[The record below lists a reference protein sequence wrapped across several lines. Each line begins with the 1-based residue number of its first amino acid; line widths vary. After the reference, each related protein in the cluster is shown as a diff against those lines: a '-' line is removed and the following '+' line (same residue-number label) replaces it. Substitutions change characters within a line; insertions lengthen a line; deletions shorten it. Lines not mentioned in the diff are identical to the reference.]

1 MRVKVKPRLAAAT
14 VVQRIIAGES
24 LTRAL
29 PAVLEEQ
36 SKADRATVQALSYGV
51 LRHYERLQF
60 LSSQLLRKPLK
71 SRDAIITT
79 LLQVG
84 LFELLDG
91 QTPEHAVVSET
102 VRLVRKQR
110 AWAAGLVN
118 ACLRR
123 FLRERETL
131 LLASKA
137 DLSAHYCLPGWLL
150 ARLQDAWP
158 EDWRQIA
165 LASSSPAPMTLRVNR
180 SQVNR
185 DDYRQQLAD
194 TGMPAEPHAL
204 VETALVLDQAVDVT
218 SLPGFEAGRVSVQDA
233 AAQLAA
239 LLLDLKPGQR
249 VLDACAAPGGKTL
262 HLLDEVNGK
271 VDLVAIE
278 KDPQRIGRLEENL
291 SRGGYQVELKTA
303 DAGDIESWWNGQAFD
318 RILLDAPCSAT
329 GVIRRHPDIKLHR
342 RPDDIVQL
350 QAQQKRLLHQLWQ
363 TLKPGGL
370 LLYATCSILPE
381 ENRDQLE
388 LFLQEM
394 DDAQELI
401 VNAEWGKPVS
411 PGRQIFPGENEM
423 DGFFY
428 AVLKKTA

>member
-1 MRVKVKPRLAAAT
+1 MKPRLAAAT
-14 VVQRIIAGES
+14 VVQRVIAGES
-24 LTRAL
+24 LARAL
-29 PAVLEEQ
+29 PAELEKQE
-36 SKADRATVQALSYGV
+36 KENRATIQALSYGV
-51 LRHYERLQF
+51 LRQYERLQF
-60 LSSQLLRKPLK
+60 LSGKLLRKPLK

-102 VRLVRKQR
+102 VSLVRKQR

-123 FLRERETL
+123 FIREREAL
-131 LLASKA
+131 LRASEA
-137 DLSAHYCLPGWLL
+137 DLSAHYCLPSWLL
-150 ARLQDAWP
+150 VRLQDAWP

-180 SQVNR
+180 SQVSR
-185 DDYRQQLAD
+185 DEYRQQLAD
-194 TGMPAEPHAL
+194 AGLHAKPHAQ

-218 SLPGFEAGRVSVQDA
+218 SLPGFETGRVSVQDA

-239 LLLDLKPGQR
+239 LLLDLQPGQR

-262 HLLDEVNGK
+262 HLLDEVSGK
-271 VDLVAIE
+271 IDLVAIE
-278 KDPQRIGRLEENL
+278 KDPQRIDRLKENL
-291 SRGGYQVELKTA
+291 LRGRYQVDLKIA
-303 DAGDIESWWNGQAFD
+303 DAGDLNSWWDGQGFD

-342 RPDDIVQL
+342 RPDDIAQL
-350 QAQQKRLLHQLWQ
+350 QAQQKRLLYELWQ

-381 ENRDQLE
+381 ENRNQVE

-394 DDAQELI
+394 DDAQEI
-401 VNAEWGKPVS
+401 MINAEWGRPVS
-411 PGRQIFPGENEM
+411 PGRQIFPGENNM

-428 AVLKKTA
+428 ACLKKSA